1 MSCCHAQCASR
12 LRSNPRFSQMPD
24 PETLLDV
31 QKCSSSK
38 ACSFWIL
45 GESLNIFDMG
55 SGWIRMDQEYHA
67 IERTIIWRTWRTC
80 WIMQWRIVNNTYMD
94 KPPIYRIPLQSI
106 TYTQYTLWIFMIYTM
121 HTLHISHVFTCHVYL
136 FQFTTW
142 NCRWKFHVYFP
153 SVWLKSIWG
162 WLSLLHQPLGEGR
175 SQFRSAICFQRV
187 LST

>member
-55 SGWIRMDQEYHA
+55 SGWIRN
-67 IERTIIWRTWRTC
+67 
-80 WIMQWRIVNNTYMD
+80 IM
-94 KPPIYRIPLQSI
+94 LLSG
-106 TYTQYTLWIFMIYTM
+106 
-121 HTLHISHVFTCHVYL
+121 
-136 FQFTTW
+136 
-142 NCRWKFHVYFP
+142 P
-153 SVWLKSIWG
+153 SSG
-162 WLSLLHQPLGEGR
+162 GPGGR
-175 SQFRSAICFQRV
+175 VGSCNGG
-187 LST
+187 